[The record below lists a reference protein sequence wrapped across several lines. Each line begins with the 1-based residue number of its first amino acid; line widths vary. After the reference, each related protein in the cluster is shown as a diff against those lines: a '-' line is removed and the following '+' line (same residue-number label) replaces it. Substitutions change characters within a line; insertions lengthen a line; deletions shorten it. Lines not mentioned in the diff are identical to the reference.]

1 MRVFEAGVDPGCN
14 MLGSKKAKWYLPGDA
29 RWMKVSQNA
38 TKSDLGETEG
48 AMNLRNWGG
57 YIIIVVMLG
66 SFSIFTLSMVHATQA
81 PEIISPTW
89 INSEPLNLETLRG
102 KVVMV
107 EFWTF
112 GCWNCR
118 NIEPY
123 VKAWHDK
130 YAKHGLVVIAVHS
143 PEFKHEYDV
152 EKVKAYIQE
161 HQIPYA
167 VPIDNEFQNWRE
179 YRNRYWPTLYV
190 IDKKGTIQY
199 TKIGEGGYEET
210 EQTIQ
215 RLLADPA

>member
-1 MRVFEAGVDPGCN
+1 
-14 MLGSKKAKWYLPGDA
+14 
-29 RWMKVSQNA
+29 
-38 TKSDLGETEG
+38 
-48 AMNLRNWGG
+48 MNLRNWGG

-161 HQIPYA
+161 HRIPYA
-167 VPIDNEFQNWRE
+167 VPIDNEFRNWRE

>member
-1 MRVFEAGVDPGCN
+1 MENKTRKILGVLTI
-14 MLGSKKAKWYLPGDA
+14 LGMIA
-29 RWMKVSQNA
+29 
-38 TKSDLGETEG
+38 
-48 AMNLRNWGG
+48 
-57 YIIIVVMLG
+57 
-66 SFSIFTLSMVHATQA
+66 SIFYFVSLSSAKNIPA

-89 INSEPLNLETLRG
+89 INSEPLKMEELRG

-123 VKAWHDK
+123 VKKWHQK
-130 YAKHGLVVIAVHS
+130 YSKEGLVVIAVHS
-143 PEFKHEYDV
+143 PEFDHEK
-152 EKVKAYIQE
+152 EIARVKEYVSENNIT
-161 HQIPYA
+161 YA
-167 VPIDNEFQNWRE
+167 VPIDNEFKNWRK

-199 TKIGEGGYEET
+199 TRIGEGAYEQT

-215 RLLADPA
+215 HLLAEPS